1 MHDALRILLSGF
13 ALAEP
18 SSDFLARLSREI
30 ECHATDCGDL
40 PQWSR
45 HGRDAPSP
53 TGRIADQLC
62 HDARTV
68 ASSGILERRR
78 RWTDKDVGERINRRS
93 SLVLVLEFVELG
105 AAEKPACFSY
115 PLNSLF
121 RLDLRVRYFAHGV
134 LSIS

>member
-1 MHDALRILLSGF
+1 LHDALRILLSGF

-53 TGRIADQLC
+53 TGRIADPLC

-68 ASSGILERRR
+68 AFSGILERRR
-78 RWTDKDVGERINRRS
+78 RWTDKGVGERINRRRS
-93 SLVLVLEFVELG
+93 LVLEFVELG

-134 LSIS
+134 PSIS

>member
-1 MHDALRILLSGF
+1 MHDALRILLYGF

-53 TGRIADQLC
+53 TGRIADPLC

-78 RWTDKDVGERINRRS
+78 RWTDKGVGERINRRS

-115 PLNSLF
+115 PLKSLMEMP
-121 RLDLRVRYFAHGV
+121 VAAHADGQAKR
-134 LSIS
+134 SKA

>member
-1 MHDALRILLSGF
+1 LHDALRILLSGF

-18 SSDFLARLSREI
+18 SSDFLPRLSREI

-40 PQWSR
+40 RQWSR

-53 TGRIADQLC
+53 TGRIADPLC

-68 ASSGILERRR
+68 AFSGILERRR
-78 RWTDKDVGERINRRS
+78 RWTDKGVGERINRRS

-134 LSIS
+134 PSIS

>member
-53 TGRIADQLC
+53 TGRIADPLC

-78 RWTDKDVGERINRRS
+78 RWTDKGVGERINRRS

-134 LSIS
+134 PSIS

>member
-1 MHDALRILLSGF
+1 LHDALRILLSGF

-53 TGRIADQLC
+53 TGRIADPLC

-78 RWTDKDVGERINRRS
+78 RWTDKGVGERINRRS
-93 SLVLVLEFVELG
+93 GLVLVLEFVELG

-134 LSIS
+134 PSIS